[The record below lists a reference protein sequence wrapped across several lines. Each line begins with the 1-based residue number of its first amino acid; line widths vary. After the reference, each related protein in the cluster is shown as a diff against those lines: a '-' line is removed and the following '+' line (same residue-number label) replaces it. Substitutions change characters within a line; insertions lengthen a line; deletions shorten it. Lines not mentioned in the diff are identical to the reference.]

1 MTEIGDNAFLGCG
14 ALTSVTIHTKGT
26 VLLVCFQC
34 VDTLLFASKHA
45 EGMSLRCDVICALAY
60 CGGHESSHVIK
71 AHTDSARFNEKMVC
85 GNLCEFVADYLE
97 HGLHGLYGYVGLLNL
112 CEGFVR

>member
-1 MTEIGDNAFLGCG
+1 MY
-14 ALTSVTIHTKGT
+14 TKGA

-60 CGGHESSHVIK
+60 CDGHESSHIIK
-71 AHTDSARFNEKMVC
+71 AHTDSTRFNEKIIC
-85 GNLCEFVADYLE
+85 GNLCEFVADFLE
-97 HGLHGLYGYVGLLNL
+97 HRLHGLYGYVGLLNL
-112 CEGFVR
+112 VESV